1 MAYQIKKSDKI
12 TEALELLDS
21 NNNAALTVHVDI
33 EIGRIAKEYRQ
44 LQIELMEAQNMI
56 SQGSEQAF
64 EAFGNAVIKLFRCLF
79 GDENTQKILEYF
91 ENDYTE
97 MAVQCMSFI
106 SDVIQPAIEKYSRS
120 KREIMANN
128 YNLSRQQK
136 RKLGIK

>member
-1 MAYQIKKSDKI
+1 MAYQIKKSDRI
-12 TEALELLDS
+12 TENLELLDK
-21 NNNAALTVHVDI
+21 NNDVALTIHIDI

-44 LQIELMEAQNMI
+44 LQIELAEAQNMI
-56 SQGSEQAF
+56 SQGSETAF
-64 EAFGNAVIKLFRCLF
+64 EVFGNAVIKLFRCLF

-91 ENDYTE
+91 ENDYME
-97 MAVQCMSFI
+97 MAVQCMPFI
-106 SDVIQPAIEKYSRS
+106 SDVVQPAIEKYSRS

>member
-1 MAYQIKKSDKI
+1 MAYQIKKSDRI
-12 TEALELLDS
+12 TENLELLDS
-21 NNNAALTVHVDI
+21 NNNVTLTIHINI

-44 LQIELMEAQNMI
+44 LQIELAEAQNMI

-97 MAVQCMSFI
+97 MAVQCMPFI

>member
-1 MAYQIKKSDKI
+1 MAYQIKKSDRI
-12 TEALELLDS
+12 TENLELLDS
-21 NNNAALTVHVDI
+21 NNNVTLTIHINI

-44 LQIELMEAQNMI
+44 LQIELAEAQNMI

-97 MAVQCMSFI
+97 MAVQCMPFI
-106 SDVIQPAIEKYSRS
+106 SDVVQPAIEKYSRS

>member
-1 MAYQIKKSDKI
+1 MAYQIKKSDRI
-12 TEALELLDS
+12 TENLELLDS
-21 NNNAALTVHVDI
+21 NNNVTLTIHIDI

-44 LQIELMEAQNMI
+44 LQIELAEAQNMT
-56 SQGSEQAF
+56 SQGSETAF
-64 EAFGNAVIKLFRCLF
+64 EIFGNAVIKLFRCLF

-91 ENDYTE
+91 ENDYME
-97 MAVQCMSFI
+97 MAVQCMPFI
-106 SDVIQPAIEKYSRS
+106 SDVVQPAIEKYSRS

>member
-1 MAYQIKKSDKI
+1 MAYQIKKSDRI
-12 TEALELLDS
+12 TENLELLDS
-21 NNNAALTVHVDI
+21 NNNVTLTIHIDI

-44 LQIELMEAQNMI
+44 LQIELAEAQNMT
-56 SQGSEQAF
+56 SQGNEMAF
-64 EAFGNAVIKLFRCLF
+64 EVFGNAVIKLFRCLF

-91 ENDYTE
+91 ENDYME
-97 MAVQCMSFI
+97 MAVQCMPFI
-106 SDVIQPAIEKYSRS
+106 SDVVQPAIEKYSRS

>member
-1 MAYQIKKSDKI
+1 MAYQIKKSDRI
-12 TEALELLDS
+12 TENLELLDG
-21 NNNAALTVHVDI
+21 NNNVTLTIHIDI

-44 LQIELMEAQNMI
+44 LQIELAEAQNMT
-56 SQGSEQAF
+56 SQGNEMAF
-64 EAFGNAVIKLFRCLF
+64 EVFGNAVIKLFRCIF

-91 ENDYTE
+91 ENDYME
-97 MAVQCMSFI
+97 MAVQCMPFI
-106 SDVIQPAIEKYSRS
+106 SDVVQPAIEKYSRS

>member
-12 TEALELLDS
+12 TETLELLDS

-56 SQGSEQAF
+56 SQGNEQAF

-97 MAVQCMSFI
+97 MAVQCMPFI

>member
-12 TEALELLDS
+12 AEDLELLDS

-33 EIGRIAKEYRQ
+33 EIARIIKNYRQ

-64 EAFGNAVIKLFRCLF
+64 ETFGNAVIKLFRCLF

-97 MAVQCMSFI
+97 MAVQCMPFI

>member
-1 MAYQIKKSDKI
+1 MAYQIKKSDRI
-12 TEALELLDS
+12 TENLELLDG
-21 NNNAALTVHVDI
+21 NNNVTLTIHIDI

-44 LQIELMEAQNMI
+44 LQIELAEAQNMT
-56 SQGSEQAF
+56 SQGNEMAF
-64 EAFGNAVIKLFRCLF
+64 EVFGNAVIKLFRCLF

-91 ENDYTE
+91 ENDYME
-97 MAVQCMSFI
+97 MAVQCMPFI
-106 SDVIQPAIEKYSRS
+106 SDVVQPAIEKYSRS

>member
-1 MAYQIKKSDKI
+1 MAYQIKKSDRI
-12 TEALELLDS
+12 TENLELLDS
-21 NNNAALTVHVDI
+21 NNNVTLTIHIDI

-44 LQIELMEAQNMI
+44 LQIELAEAQNMT
-56 SQGSEQAF
+56 SQGNEMAF
-64 EAFGNAVIKLFRCLF
+64 EVFGNAVIKLFRCIF

-91 ENDYTE
+91 ENDYME
-97 MAVQCMSFI
+97 MAVQCMPFI
-106 SDVIQPAIEKYSRS
+106 SDVVQPAIEKYSRS

>member
-12 TEALELLDS
+12 AEDLELLDS

-33 EIGRIAKEYRQ
+33 EIARIIKNYRQ
-44 LQIELMEAQNMI
+44 LQIELMEAQNMT

-97 MAVQCMSFI
+97 MAVQCMPFI

>member
-1 MAYQIKKSDKI
+1 MAYQIKKSDRI
-12 TEALELLDS
+12 TENLELLDG
-21 NNNAALTVHVDI
+21 NNNVTLTIHIDI

-44 LQIELMEAQNMI
+44 LQIELAEAQNMT
-56 SQGSEQAF
+56 SQGNEMAF
-64 EAFGNAVIKLFRCLF
+64 EVFGNAVIKLFRCLF

-91 ENDYTE
+91 ENDYME
-97 MAVQCMSFI
+97 MAIQCMPFI
-106 SDVIQPAIEKYSRS
+106 SDVVQPAIEKYSRS

>member
-12 TEALELLDS
+12 AEDLELLDK
-21 NNNAALTVHVDI
+21 NNDVALTIHIDI

-44 LQIELMEAQNMI
+44 LQIELAEAQNMT
-56 SQGSEQAF
+56 SQGNEMAF
-64 EAFGNAVIKLFRCLF
+64 EVFGNAVIKLFRCLF

-91 ENDYTE
+91 ENDYME
-97 MAVQCMSFI
+97 MAVQCMPFI
-106 SDVIQPAIEKYSRS
+106 SDVVQPAIEKYSRS